1 MLEITCWRSV
11 VLPVVTV
18 GGLFV
23 LGGCGLPMRAPEPDR
38 VPYPEKRPE
47 EGKSPPEREPELE
60 PGPELTLR
68 ADATLDEYRLYAA
81 ANNPRLAGLYH
92 QWRAQMERAP
102 QVRAL
107 PEPRLSYAEFL
118 VPVETRAGPQER
130 KFALSQT
137 LPWFGKLGLRSS
149 IEEEAARAS
158 WQRFLGAQLA
168 IDHQL
173 RSTYAE
179 YYYLGKSISI
189 TRENFELLRRIESV
203 ARQKLAAGAENH
215 PDIIRLHVEIGRL
228 EDRFKTL
235 LDMQTPVRAKLNAI
249 LNRRGDTDIPW
260 PEELP
265 DAALGIENSALFRYL
280 EENNP
285 ELLALQ
291 HEIER
296 QSLATKLAK
305 KEYFPDLAVGFETIV
320 TGSALAPNTRD
331 SGEDAWALTFST
343 ELPIWFEKYS
353 AGEREAK
360 ERRYAAKKRH
370 EGKKND
376 LRAELDLA
384 LYHLRD
390 SERRVSLYQ
399 NTLIP
404 KAQESLTATEVAFRA
419 DAVDFLDLVDSQRV
433 LLEFQLSR
441 ERALSDRLRAAAE
454 IDRLA
459 GRFVILPR
467 GKGQED

>member
-1 MLEITCWRSV
+1 MPETTCWRSV
-11 VLPVVTV
+11 VLPVLTV

-23 LGGCGLPMRAPEPDR
+23 LGSCRLPVRAPESTR
-38 VPYPEKRPE
+38 VSHPQRLAQ
-47 EGKSPPEREPELE
+47 GKSSPQGESELE
-60 PGPELTLR
+60 PGPTLS
-68 ADATLDEYRLYAA
+68 ADSTLDAYRLYAV
-81 ANNPRLAGLYH
+81 ANNPNLEGLYH

-118 VPVETRAGPQER
+118 VPVQTRAGPQER

-137 LPWFGKLGLRSS
+137 LPWFGKLGLRGS
-149 IEEEAARAS
+149 IEEEAAKAS
-158 WQRFLGAQLA
+158 WQRFSGAQLA
-168 IDHQL
+168 VDHRM

-179 YYYLGKSISI
+179 YYYLGKSVSI
-189 TRENFELLRRIESV
+189 TRENLDLLRRIESV
-203 ARQKLAAGAENH
+203 ARKKLAAGAENH
-215 PDIIRLHVEIGRL
+215 RDIIRLQVEMGRL
-228 EDRFKTL
+228 EDRLNTL
-235 LDMQTPVRAKLNAI
+235 LDMRTPLRAKLNAI

-260 PEELP
+260 PAELP
-265 DAALGIENSALFRYL
+265 EAALALDDSTLFRYL

-305 KEYFPDLAVGFETIV
+305 KEYFPDIAVGVETIV
-320 TGSALAPNTRD
+320 TGSALAPNIRD
-331 SGEDAWALTFST
+331 SGDGDDAWALTFST
-343 ELPIWFEKYS
+343 ELPIWFQKYG

-360 ERRYAAKKRH
+360 ERRYAAKKKH
-370 EGKKND
+370 EGKQND

-390 SERRVSLYQ
+390 SERKVSLYR

-404 KAQESLTATEVAFRA
+404 KAQESLRAMEAAFRA

-441 ERALSDRLRAAAE
+441 ERALSDRLRAEAG
-454 IDRLA
+454 IDRLV
-459 GRFVILPR
+459 GRFAILPPA
-467 GKGQED
+467 KGEED